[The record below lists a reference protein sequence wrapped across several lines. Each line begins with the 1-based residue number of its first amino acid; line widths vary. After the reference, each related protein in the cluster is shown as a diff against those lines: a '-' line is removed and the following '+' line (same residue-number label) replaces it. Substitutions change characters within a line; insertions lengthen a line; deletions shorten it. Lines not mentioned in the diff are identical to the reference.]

1 MNKMEKYLVRV
12 GASVQTVL
20 LRQEM
25 YKLKTI
31 LVVDADGRALGT
43 ISDGDL
49 RRYLLKHYKPP
60 SDLSEIMQTNFFH
73 VFETENI
80 EKRVLAF
87 DLSKGVVPIVDKD
100 MVIVDVYDG
109 QRRVIEPMINVIKSF
124 TSIAPVRISFAG
136 GGSDIASWFK
146 KHNGKCI
153 NAAIDTYARVNFEL
167 RDDNNFH
174 IKSVN
179 TKEDMLLS
187 RQELFEVES
196 KNLVLNCLRKFPDL
210 PNVNVTIYCDFPP
223 GSGLGGSSSL
233 CVALLQGCAKLTG
246 AYFTK
251 VEIQSMAYEI
261 ERFDTGILGG
271 WQDQIATVLGGLII
285 STFRT
290 DGIKSTKIYLSES
303 EQEALNSSLFLF
315 KIGKSRSS
323 SKVQRLINS
332 DRGTNKFHKNMLEI
346 LTITEEVEN
355 SLREGNFRKIGYFL
369 DKGWQAKRKLSA
381 AVSNSAVDT
390 LYEKLMTFGADGG
403 RLLGA
408 GRAGYL
414 MMFVDLS
421 KQGEFIN
428 RCSIEGFD
436 FQRFKLDML
445 GARIIGERK

>member
-1 MNKMEKYLVRV
+1 
-12 GASVQTVL
+12 
-20 LRQEM
+20 M

-223 GSGLGGSSSL
+223 GSGLGGSSKSL
-233 CVALLQGCAKLTG
+233 CGSA
-246 AYFTK
+246 
-251 VEIQSMAYEI
+251 
-261 ERFDTGILGG
+261 
-271 WQDQIATVLGGLII
+271 
-285 STFRT
+285 
-290 DGIKSTKIYLSES
+290 
-303 EQEALNSSLFLF
+303 
-315 KIGKSRSS
+315 SR
-323 SKVQRLINS
+323 
-332 DRGTNKFHKNMLEI
+332 
-346 LTITEEVEN
+346 
-355 SLREGNFRKIGYFL
+355 LREAYWRL
-369 DKGWQAKRKLSA
+369 
-381 AVSNSAVDT
+381 
-390 LYEKLMTFGADGG
+390 LYESRDP
-403 RLLGA
+403 
-408 GRAGYL
+408 
-414 MMFVDLS
+414 
-421 KQGEFIN
+421 IN
-428 RCSIEGFD
+428 G
-436 FQRFKLDML
+436 L
-445 GARIIGERK
+445 